1 MCVTV
6 YTHIVMWRWKIEDA
20 RTSSKVIWASSY
32 DKMAVFRDLLDLL
45 RRGLVLLPGGRDLRG
60 APTMYF
66 PASSYRWTLTLM
78 IKANMCRFHGVLHA
92 RYNLWINL
100 FGHFLNIHQQCF
112 RWDKDLRLESSL
124 DKKRHLPFLLLADHE
139 QDLCNGSNFDCFK
152 ILLKDCEQHKNIYF
166 QARCQPA
173 GLCHSS
179 HLPSSAAKVGQASPA
194 FILGWDC
201 RSKACYL
208 HKIDNFHLGYI
219 LLGFWLVLALKKET
233 WNI

>member
-1 MCVTV
+1 MTSLNSQPPFSLISHLLHIISVYCSNLLKPVGSRNFYINMCVTV

-92 RYNLWINL
+92 RYNLWIDL

-124 DKKRHLPFLLLADHE
+124 DKKKTSSISFASRPRARPL
-139 QDLCNGSNFDCFK
+139 QWFK
-152 ILLKDCEQHKNIYF
+152 
-166 QARCQPA
+166 
-173 GLCHSS
+173 
-179 HLPSSAAKVGQASPA
+179 
-194 FILGWDC
+194 
-201 RSKACYL
+201 
-208 HKIDNFHLGYI
+208 
-219 LLGFWLVLALKKET
+219 FWLFQNTVERLWTA
-233 WNI
+233 